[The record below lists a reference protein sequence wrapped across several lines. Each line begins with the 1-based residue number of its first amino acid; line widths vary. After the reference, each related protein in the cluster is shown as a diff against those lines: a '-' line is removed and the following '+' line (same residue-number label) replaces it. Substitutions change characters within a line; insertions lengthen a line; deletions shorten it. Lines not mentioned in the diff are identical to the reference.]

1 MGQSPV
7 KSGFFSGVKL
17 VACLCEVDELIIDLL
32 QVCDLWKNYL
42 IKERV
47 WQKCVETYAR
57 RYPSYIE
64 QVNIKKID
72 PILLN
77 QKDKPQILA

>member
-1 MGQSPV
+1 MDFSA
-7 KSGFFSGVKL
+7 GFKL
-17 VACLCEVDELIIDLL
+17 VSCLSEVDELIIDLLL

-64 QVNIKKID
+64 QVNIKRKSKID

-77 QKDKPQILA
+77 QKDEPQILA

>member
-1 MGQSPV
+1 MGLSPV
-7 KSGFFSGVKL
+7 KSGFFAGFKL
-17 VACLCEVDELIIDLL
+17 VACLSEVDELIINLLL

-64 QVNIKKID
+64 QVNIKRKSE
-72 PILLN
+72 
-77 QKDKPQILA
+77 